1 MIGLIQRV
9 ASASV
14 EIEQQCVA
22 EIEVGI
28 VALIAVQAHDDE
40 QNVQRLLRRMISY
53 RIFPDQS
60 GKMNLSVQDIAGGVL
75 LVPQF
80 TLIADTSTGNR
91 PSFGHNVSA
100 QFGQKMFSKL
110 LEFAHNEYAHVKQG
124 QFGADMQVALQ
135 NDGPVTF
142 WLEV

>member
-9 ASASV
+9 SSARV
-14 EIEQQCVA
+14 EVEHYCVA
-22 EIEVGI
+22 EIKVGI
-28 VALIAVQAHDDE
+28 VALIAVQAADDE
-40 QNVQRLLRRMISY
+40 QRMRRLLKRIINY
-53 RIFPDQS
+53 RIFPDQA
-60 GKMNLSVQDIAGGVL
+60 GKMNLSIKDIAGGL
-75 LVPQF
+75 ILVPQF

-100 QFGQKMFSKL
+100 EFGQKMFSKL
-110 LEFAHNEYAHVKQG
+110 LEFAHNEYAHVQQG

>member
-28 VALIAVQAHDDE
+28 VALVAVQAHDDE
-40 QNVQRLLRRMISY
+40 QNVQRLLKRMISY
-53 RIFPDQS
+53 RIFPDPS

-80 TLIADTSTGNR
+80 TLIAGTRTGKR

-110 LEFAHNEYAHVKQG
+110 LEFAHNEYAYVQQG

>member
-28 VALIAVQAHDDE
+28 VALVAVQAHDDE
-40 QNVQRLLRRMISY
+40 QNVQRLLKRMISY
-53 RIFPDQS
+53 RIFPDPS

-110 LEFAHNEYAHVKQG
+110 LEFAHNEYAYVQQG
-124 QFGADMQVALQ
+124 HFGADMQVALQ